1 MSDNDKAYLA
11 AYIQKLEVHFM
22 DVMRRSIDS
31 DLKINSL
38 INNIKQVELQYEE
51 SQKQVELQNQMMEQ
65 AATSIRLL
73 TEDKQQLDQNLITLK
88 EEHNINSQTLNDII
102 SVKNKQIDQLSDEN
116 KKINQENQNN
126 LKQLK
131 DLQNEIDRQN
141 GELSLMLVK
150 PVKKK

>member
-11 AYIQKLEVHFM
+11 AYIQKLEAHFM

-31 DLKINSL
+31 DLKMNSL
-38 INNIKQVELQYEE
+38 FSNIKQVELQYEE

-73 TEDKQQLDQNLITLK
+73 TEDKQHLDQNLITLK
-88 EEHNINSQTLNDII
+88 EEHDINSHTLNNII

>member
-31 DLKINSL
+31 DIKMNSL
-38 INNIKQVELQYEE
+38 FSNIKQVELQYEE

-88 EEHNINSQTLNDII
+88 EEQNINSQTLNDII

-150 PVKKK
+150 PVKKI

>member
-31 DLKINSL
+31 DIKMNSL
-38 INNIKQVELQYEE
+38 FSNIKQVELQYEE

>member
-31 DLKINSL
+31 DIKMNSL
-38 INNIKQVELQYEE
+38 FSNIKQVELQYEE

-73 TEDKQQLDQNLITLK
+73 TEDKQQLNQNLITLK

-141 GELSLMLVK
+141 GELSLMFVK

>member
-31 DLKINSL
+31 DLKMNSL
-38 INNIKQVELQYEE
+38 FSNIKQVELQYEE

-73 TEDKQQLDQNLITLK
+73 TEDKQQSDQNLITLK
-88 EEHNINSQTLNDII
+88 EEHDINSQTLNNII